1 MRRGAD
7 VRGTKPRMRPAE
19 DALTR
24 APPVPGWL
32 SKDAK
37 AEWRRI
43 MPSLASRRTL
53 TAADMASVENYC
65 VSVGRAREIERE
77 IQGADTINGTL
88 FRMQDKAMQTARQL
102 AAELG
107 LTPTSR
113 NRPAMHGNDD
123 DEADDP
129 DLGV

>member
-1 MRRGAD
+1 
-7 VRGTKPRMRPAE
+7 MRPAE
-19 DALTR
+19 DALSR
-24 APPVPGWL
+24 APPVPSWL

-37 AEWRRI
+37 AEWRRV
-43 MPSLASRRTL
+43 MPTLCARRTL
-53 TAADMASVENYC
+53 TPADLGTAENYC
-65 VSVGRAREIERE
+65 VAIGHAREIERE
-77 IQGADTINGTL
+77 IQKSDTLNGTL
-88 FRMQDKAMQTARQL
+88 FRLQDKTMQTARQL

-123 DEADDP
+123 EHADDA